1 MQARAGLLLGRT
13 RLDINNTWMRWRARK
28 RMRMTI
34 LLYYK
39 GNDFMMTTIMEM
51 LVLHVCTLYIVHLYK
66 LCTMYNVY
74 TLFCTMLTHRKET
87 CWRLPALLGLVL
99 PWIGSFQC
107 KIFWAENIK
116 EGQKYPGGK
125 YKEGWKILWVKNIKG
140 GRKYPGGKI

>member
-1 MQARAGLLLGRT
+1 
-13 RLDINNTWMRWRARK
+13 
-28 RMRMTI
+28 MRMTI

-87 CWRLPALLGLVL
+87 C
-99 PWIGSFQC
+99 
-107 KIFWAENIK
+107 
-116 EGQKYPGGK
+116 
-125 YKEGWKILWVKNIKG
+125 
-140 GRKYPGGKI
+140 